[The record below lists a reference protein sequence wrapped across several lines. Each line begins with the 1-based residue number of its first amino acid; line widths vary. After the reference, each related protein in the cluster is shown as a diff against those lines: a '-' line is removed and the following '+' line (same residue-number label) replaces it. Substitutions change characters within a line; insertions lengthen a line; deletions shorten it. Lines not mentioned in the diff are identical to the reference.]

1 MTGAEPV
8 SDRSLCTVWRGAL
21 DSSHSKMKHFLRARL
36 DLARHRFGKML
47 VDGEPINSQCAM
59 SAGVLEA
66 GVGTLPATGH
76 CCRRS
81 RSCTPV
87 VRGRYWGME
96 VSVMPHLIRGEA
108 LVIVALVMR
117 GAQHNSVIA

>member
-66 GVGTLPATGH
+66 GVGTLPATGQLLSSFEKLH
-76 CCRRS
+76 PGCS
-81 RSCTPV
+81 RQVLGDGS
-87 VRGRYWGME
+87 VRHAPSHPW
-96 VSVMPHLIRGEA
+96 
-108 LVIVALVMR
+108 
-117 GAQHNSVIA
+117 